1 MLQGKLSL
9 SNIPSAI
16 QGYGLAVL
24 SVAMALG
31 TALLLA
37 SYNVRRMEFPLLL
50 LAIAVTAW
58 YAGVGPG
65 IVTVVLSGLAFD
77 YFFTEPLHTLYI
89 TSSDLPYWIIFIVFA
104 SLFTWFS
111 AVRRRVE
118 RDLLQ
123 SHDELEKEVAVRT
136 QQASLLDLTRDTIFV
151 RDMSDIITYWNRGAQ
166 ELYGWTAEQ
175 AIGKHAHQLL
185 RTVFPVSLEEIQTE
199 LLSTSRWEG
208 ELEKTKADGTHLVV
222 ASRCSLQRDE
232 RDSPIAILETNNDV
246 TQRKR
251 GEEEI
256 RNLNREL
263 GKRTTELEAIN
274 KELEAFAYSV
284 SHDLRAPLRHM
295 VGYTELLQRNASSL
309 LDEKGDRCMMMIL
322 ESAKRMGT
330 LIDDLLAFSQIGRA
344 ETRETMVSMEQLV
357 REVQTEV
364 WQETD
369 ARNITSRVGPLPDLY
384 GDRSMLKLAF
394 VNLYLQCCEIHPHTL
409 PTRDRDRSHRETKRW
424 RGGFH

>member
-1 MLQGKLSL
+1 
-9 SNIPSAI
+9 
-16 QGYGLAVL
+16 
-24 SVAMALG
+24 
-31 TALLLA
+31 
-37 SYNVRRMEFPLLL
+37 LL
-50 LAIAVTAW
+50 LAIAVTAC
-58 YAGVGPG
+58 YAGIGPG

-208 ELEKTKADGTHLVV
+208 ELEKTKADGTPLVKFTRTRSQPEIEIG
-222 ASRCSLQRDE
+222 ATE
-232 RDSPIAILETNNDV
+232 K
-246 TQRKR
+246 RKD
-251 GEEEI
+251 GVVVFI
-256 RNLNREL
+256 KDN
-263 GKRTTELEAIN
+263 G
-274 KELEAFAYSV
+274 
-284 SHDLRAPLRHM
+284 
-295 VGYTELLQRNASSL
+295 VG
-309 LDEKGDRCMMMIL
+309 
-322 ESAKRMGT
+322 
-330 LIDDLLAFSQIGRA
+330 
-344 ETRETMVSMEQLV
+344 
-357 REVQTEV
+357 
-364 WQETD
+364 
-369 ARNITSRVGPLPDLY
+369 
-384 GDRSMLKLAF
+384 
-394 VNLYLQCCEIHPHTL
+394 
-409 PTRDRDRSHRETKRW
+409 
-424 RGGFH
+424 